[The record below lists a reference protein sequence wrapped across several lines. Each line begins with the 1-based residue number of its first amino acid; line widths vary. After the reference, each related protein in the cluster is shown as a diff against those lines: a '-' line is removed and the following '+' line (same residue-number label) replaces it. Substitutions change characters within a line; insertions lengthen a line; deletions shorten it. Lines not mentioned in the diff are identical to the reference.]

1 MFGALGRTPA
11 RGGEIDWTEAYERRM
26 RRSKLEVIFAALIE
40 GAGERFNWRPTEA
53 GWGIMG

>member
-1 MFGALGRTPA
+1 MERSVGHRRT
-11 RGGEIDWTEAYERRM
+11 RGEM
-26 RRSKLEVIFAALIE
+26 RRFNLEVIFAALIE

>member
-1 MFGALGRTPA
+1 MLGRTPV
-11 RGGEIDWTEAYERRM
+11 RDGEIGWAEAYERRM

-53 GWGIMG
+53 GWALVG